1 MKKLKK
7 LLSLLPALLVT
18 LGFVCITA
26 LADEV
31 TAGPGPDGGAV
42 ELTGEALL
50 AMADADN
57 VISLNGNYTL
67 TETVLIE
74 DRTLT
79 IRGTE
84 GTRITGENI
93 GMMLWL
99 TNSTLKLENITL
111 DVQGGTALRLDLS
124 VCEFDGM
131 IWGGENDQAVYV
143 GQGSRFTM
151 NDGEISSIVFEP
163 EKIDAFSSA
172 VILKNGSVSDIS
184 VLGGAACDSSG
195 YIMIEGNAPAA
206 IHLPFAGLTPDSTC
220 GGLSLGNAGYEAINR
235 LTELAK
241 DTA

>member
-1 MKKLKK
+1 MNRKRQRENQGGPKSSKDISQATPK
-7 LLSLLPALLVT
+7 PYRVVVVLSLLPALLVT

-124 VCEFDGM
+124 VYDLGRGKRPGRICRPR
-131 IWGGENDQAVYV
+131 QPVYDERRRNF
-143 GQGSRFTM
+143 Q
-151 NDGEISSIVFEP
+151 
-163 EKIDAFSSA
+163 
-172 VILKNGSVSDIS
+172 
-184 VLGGAACDSSG
+184 
-195 YIMIEGNAPAA
+195 
-206 IHLPFAGLTPDSTC
+206 H
-220 GGLSLGNAGYEAINR
+220 R
-235 LTELAK
+235 L
-241 DTA
+241 